1 MDNGLAVK
9 ELSLP
14 PVIRSLPKIM
24 GNQNFCIFSLYQA
37 WQPKGRRFL
46 LKQIKISS
54 FLHRIQTHERV
65 HSKSRA
71 KKDDAHYQA
80 DSYQIIRLHGFTM
93 LDFAKINISTNKAK
107 L

>member
-1 MDNGLAVK
+1 M
-9 ELSLP
+9 
-14 PVIRSLPKIM
+14 PVTATYHVIDIL
-24 GNQNFCIFSLYQA
+24 NQFRRTISFKYSLYILWNQS
-37 WQPKGRRFL
+37 
-46 LKQIKISS
+46 KQIKISS